1 MSPTG
6 CPGRGDALAGSE
18 ILLVDPSGAVKAEVV
33 AGGLAVPNPF
43 AEMTREAPLEAEL
56 RELAAQDSGVRLT
69 ETYQIK
75 TGTPAECSLAVP
87 TGSQAPEDLLAC
99 IGMSVRVTR
108 TLEAEGVPT
117 GEMSDTG
124 GERTRTHTVIT
135 QQETQGVILGA
146 LNNPSWPDASGLLGA
161 TEEDDL
167 YKVNTDFAADLL
179 KDGGGTVAQLIETYH
194 PTSDSPID
202 VPTLEVDYN
211 QFDLDE
217 SGSGPEAKTS
227 PDREPRRSAIPTED
241 SNSGSLADA
250 PQTGASETRGPS
262 AQQPNPQMETPYIEI
277 TGVGS
282 FQRESRKLPI
292 WLRAYPDVKPTPAP
306 LADRRPQ
313 AYREQDRYKSHL
325 DVCAWHSTRQTQ
337 SPSGSMEGSRIPDE
351 G

>member
-56 RELAAQDSGVRLT
+56 RELAAQDSGVWLT
-69 ETYQIK
+69 EIYQIK
-75 TGTPAECSLAVP
+75 TGTPAECSLAGP

-99 IGMSVRVTR
+99 IGMSVQVTR

-161 TEEDDL
+161 TGEDDL
-167 YKVNTDFAADLL
+167 YEVNADFAADSL

-202 VPTLEVDYN
+202 VPALEVDYN
-211 QFDLDE
+211 Q
-217 SGSGPEAKTS
+217 
-227 PDREPRRSAIPTED
+227 
-241 SNSGSLADA
+241 
-250 PQTGASETRGPS
+250 
-262 AQQPNPQMETPYIEI
+262 
-277 TGVGS
+277 
-282 FQRESRKLPI
+282 
-292 WLRAYPDVKPTPAP
+292 LRADLARRRKPALTESPGGQPSRPRTLTRAP
-306 LADRRPQ
+306 GPMHPSPGPLKRADPP
-313 AYREQDRYKSHL
+313 L
-325 DVCAWHSTRQTQ
+325 I
-337 SPSGSMEGSRIPDE
+337 SRIHRWRHPISK
-351 G
+351 